1 MDIETSSALEEHE
14 IHFRGRPD
22 FQDLFAEFPN
32 EMAGSEI
39 GVMVCGP
46 EAMKE
51 SVALICKQNS
61 QGVQKKKPHF
71 RFHSLNFAL

>member
-1 MDIETSSALEEHE
+1 MNWTDI
-14 IHFRGRPD
+14 
-22 FQDLFAEFPN
+22 FAKFSN

-46 EAMKE
+46 EEMKD

-61 QGVQKKKPHF
+61 QGIHKKKPHF
-71 RFHSLNFAL
+71 SFHSLNFAL